1 MIERST
7 SHLHH
12 MHLSNIVFRQ
22 GPSHY
27 VLTFCSGPA
36 LKKYGH
42 LRVQALL
49 ARETFPAHF
58 QGTPLVAQFSSLGS
72 LDERWL
78 SNEFRVSL
86 SAGLS
91 SSGGESLSLF
101 VCTA

>member
-1 MIERST
+1 M
-7 SHLHH
+7 
-12 MHLSNIVFRQ
+12 VFRQ
-22 GPSHY
+22 RLSHC
-27 VLTFCSGPA
+27 VLTFCPGPA

-58 QGTPLVAQFSSLGS
+58 QGAPLVAQFSSLGS

-91 SSGGESLSLF
+91 SSGGESLSLALY
-101 VCTA
+101 TA